1 MIKRLALGYVKDKIQ
16 DICKIR
22 ESIDQEL
29 FISPK
34 YKDTLDYAVKDL
46 RISLDDLKV
55 EVVVVLFN
63 LSESYEIDCYRRI
76 KNDY

>member
-46 RISLDDLKV
+46 RISLDDLKI
-55 EVVVVLFN
+55 ELTIATFN
-63 LSESYEIDCYRRI
+63 LSECYEIVCYRKV

>member
-16 DICKIR
+16 GICKIR
-22 ESIDQEL
+22 EGIDQEL

-46 RISLDDLKV
+46 RISLDDLKI
-55 EVVVVLFN
+55 ELTVVIFN
-63 LSESYEIDCYRRI
+63 LSESYEIDCYRS
-76 KNDY
+76 